1 MDFARRRHAARSGHH
16 HIEKV
21 ECEAL
26 LPRRL
31 QKLPG
36 VMKQVQTDGRAL
48 LLLPCAQKR
57 LNGFQFLELVVAYRN
72 VHSLTPLFRQNFSLS
87 NILA

>member
-1 MDFARRRHAARSGHH
+1 
-16 HIEKV
+16 
-21 ECEAL
+21 
-26 LPRRL
+26 
-31 QKLPG
+31 
-36 VMKQVQTDGRAL
+36 MKQMQTDGRVL

>member
-1 MDFARRRHAARSGHH
+1 MQAHCR
-16 HIEKV
+16 V
-21 ECEAL
+21 
-26 LPRRL
+26 
-31 QKLPG
+31 
-36 VMKQVQTDGRAL
+36 L
-48 LLLPCAQKR
+48 LLLPHAQKR